1 MTTRGHG
8 HLRRAVQA
16 PPCDLR
22 PHACGDHRPPAAGSE
37 PTGVP
42 NAKEGIETLHEEIEH
57 KLTPPID
64 VNIDIL
70 ETQGKQVIRLQVPR
84 GSDPPYALDDNKIY
98 VRDEAETNLAVR
110 DEIVQ
115 LVMQNLELRNA
126 LAPSSQSAS
135 TDTEAS
141 APSPLSQ
148 EPAQSEG
155 IDAPRTGVEIIAT
168 EERKGVKYHV
178 MRDLRNG
185 NVVKNVTRS
194 SARRLWHYAIIEKE
208 SHPVKPHEVEW
219 HGDIGLW
226 KRYQRGGTVR
236 YDLVQRDNGELRV
249 YYGVTDDGLH
259 GPWQRFASEEEP
271 ET

>member
-1 MTTRGHG
+1 MANTNGRTIYLGVSAKPKDSKH
-8 HLRRAVQA
+8 
-16 PPCDLR
+16 
-22 PHACGDHRPPAAGSE
+22 
-37 PTGVP
+37 GVP
-42 NAKEGIETLHEEIEH
+42 NAKAGNETMHEEIDH
-57 KLTPPID
+57 KLTPPIE
-64 VNIDIL
+64 VGIDIL

-126 LAPSSQSAS
+126 LAPSAAAGSAS
-135 TDTEAS
+135 ADAP
-141 APSPLSQ
+141 APSPLAQ
-148 EPAQSEG
+148 APAQPAG

-194 SARRLWHYAIIEKE
+194 SARR
-208 SHPVKPHEVEW
+208 
-219 HGDIGLW
+219 
-226 KRYQRGGTVR
+226 
-236 YDLVQRDNGELRV
+236 
-249 YYGVTDDGLH
+249 
-259 GPWQRFASEEEP
+259 
-271 ET
+271 